1 MLFYLTIQHRRKA
14 DDKKEIKPSDSACHN
29 ELIEHQSYIL
39 KNSLL
44 KKAKQMKK
52 ELKREKLIMK
62 LISEYNG
69 NENIQRNE
77 LKNNLNNIK
86 VIKKENDGV
95 GVVNN
100 LSEYDKFKKYQ
111 KNQHRRC
118 KSISFKILGEKTK
131 KNENFKNENKC
142 PICLDDYQNGSKIAY
157 LPCFHSYHSKCI
169 KKWLKYSK
177 KCPIC
182 KNEL

>member
-1 MLFYLTIQHRRKA
+1 MLFYLTIQHRRNA
-14 DDKKEIKPSDSACHN
+14 ADKKEIKPSESSCLN

-62 LISEYNG
+62 LMSEYSG
-69 NENIQRNE
+69 NENIKRNE
-77 LKNNLNNIK
+77 LENNLNNIR
-86 VIKKENDGV
+86 VVKKEDDRV
-95 GVVNN
+95 GAVNN
-100 LSEYDKFKKYQ
+100 LSEYDQTKKYQ
-111 KNQHRRC
+111 KNHHRRC
-118 KSISFKILGEKTK
+118 KSINFKILGEKTK
-131 KNENFKNENKC
+131 KNENIKNEKKC
-142 PICLDDYQNGSKIAY
+142 AICLDDYQDGSKIAY

-169 KKWLKYSK
+169 KKWLKCSK